1 MVTSKCIVLHDTLF
15 SCSST
20 KYFGNYHVMGPEKV
34 LSTYKFRYCLG
45 KEKLIKNNP
54 KFMILNIISK
64 HFLAYIYL
72 SNKHCL
78 YS

>member
-54 KFMILNIISK
+54 
-64 HFLAYIYL
+64 
-72 SNKHCL
+72 
-78 YS
+78 